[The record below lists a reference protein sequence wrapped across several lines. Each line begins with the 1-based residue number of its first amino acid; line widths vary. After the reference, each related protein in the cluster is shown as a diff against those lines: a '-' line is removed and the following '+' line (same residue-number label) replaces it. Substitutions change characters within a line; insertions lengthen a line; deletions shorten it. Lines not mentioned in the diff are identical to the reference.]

1 MKEES
6 GDKMENLKI
15 SEVNLIILV
24 GGVTLLPNIGGV
36 TNPSSTLNLHITEI
50 VIQYTKLK
58 GNLYFMP

>member
-1 MKEES
+1 MKEKS

-36 TNPSSTLNLHITEI
+36 TNPSFL
-50 VIQYTKLK
+50 
-58 GNLYFMP
+58 